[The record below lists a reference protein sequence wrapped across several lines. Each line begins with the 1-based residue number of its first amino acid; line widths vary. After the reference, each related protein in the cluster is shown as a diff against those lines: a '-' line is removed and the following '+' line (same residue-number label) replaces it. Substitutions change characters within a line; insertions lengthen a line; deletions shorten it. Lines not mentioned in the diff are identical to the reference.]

1 MLYNKIQIEVFVKSV
16 FFPQFCEVERMKKM
30 AEKVAKAF
38 VQPTPSG
45 KEELGQIE
53 VAPEVIEVIA
63 GIATTEIDGVAA
75 TRGNFAS
82 GVAERFGK
90 KVHSKGVKAAISE
103 DGQIVIDVY
112 CSVKY
117 GYSIPKVAKEVQTSI
132 RQAIFNMTS
141 IDTNEVNVHI
151 TAIQFEQLKDE
162 E

>member
-1 MLYNKIQIEVFVKSV
+1 MGD
-16 FFPQFCEVERMKKM
+16 
-30 AEKVAKAF
+30 KVTKTF

-63 GIATTEIDGVAA
+63 GIATTEVGGVAA

-90 KVHSKGVKAAISE
+90 KVHSKGVKATLSE
-103 DGQIVIDVY
+103 NGDIIIDVF

-117 GYSIPKVAKEVQTSI
+117 GYSIPKVASDIQTSI

-141 IDTNEVNVHI
+141 IDTSEVNVHV
-151 TAIQFEQLKDE
+151 TAIQFETKEQE
-162 E
+162 

>member
-1 MLYNKIQIEVFVKSV
+1 
-16 FFPQFCEVERMKKM
+16 M
-30 AEKVAKAF
+30 AEKTF

-63 GIATTEIDGVAA
+63 GIATNEVEGVAA

-82 GVAERFGK
+82 GVVERFGK
-90 KVHSKGVKAAISE
+90 KVHSKGIKAIIGDE
-103 DGQIVIDVY
+103 GQIIIDVY

-117 GYSIPKVAKEVQTSI
+117 GYSIPKVAKGIQTAI

-141 IDTNEVNVHI
+141 IDTSEVNVHI
-151 TAIQFEQLKDE
+151 TAIHFENNTE
-162 E
+162 EA